1 VAGNSPSKTR
11 DREIFSASL
20 FANLERDVHRN
31 ADAGMVAV
39 VHVIPV
45 VHVIHVNVVGFVP
58 RPFPV
63 FRPRINNA
71 EPEATILESGISA
84 YNQDRGA
91 ADAKPVSTAKT
102 RAKAIVWNAVPSV
115 SSAFAPAAMFMLPIV
130 RLMALPN
137 LSRFRAPL
145 YRPVGLAPNIVPFIP
160 PAIVTVITAMC
171 LRMILPVLPVVVRM
185 LLPVLALVVTLVI
198 LLLMVVAPMLVRAL
212 LRASVFL
219 PVLVA
224 VLSACG
230 SSSAQSQNQCGCT
243 EDRCDFHL
251 SSVDCF

>member
-1 VAGNSPSKTR
+1 
-11 DREIFSASL
+11 
-20 FANLERDVHRN
+20 
-31 ADAGMVAV
+31 
-39 VHVIPV
+39 
-45 VHVIHVNVVGFVP
+45 
-58 RPFPV
+58 
-63 FRPRINNA
+63 
-71 EPEATILESGISA
+71 
-84 YNQDRGA
+84 
-91 ADAKPVSTAKT
+91 
-102 RAKAIVWNAVPSV
+102 
-115 SSAFAPAAMFMLPIV
+115 MFMFPIV

-160 PAIVTVITAMC
+160 PAITAMC

-198 LLLMVVAPMLVRAL
+198 LLLMVVAPMLVRVF
-212 LRASVFL
+212 LRAPVFL
-219 PVLVA
+219 PVLVAVLPVA

-230 SSSAQSQNQCGCT
+230 SSSAQSQNQCRRT